1 MRKGVALFAG
11 AVLVQGA
18 IVGCSSHRVQTESTG
33 TPQAGLAVAGA
44 AAAPGGAIDFDQHV
58 SPLLNSYCTS
68 CHSGPNGPADV
79 ALDFTSEEAAREKA
93 AACPEAGF
101 VLAADTVVALGQR
114 NLEKAADAEEAETFL
129 RLLSGRAHQCITGIA
144 VKAPDGGVNSR
155 TVMARVKMKRLTDQE
170 IAAYIASEEWRGK
183 AGGYGI
189 QGMAGAFITHISGSY
204 TTIVGLPLYET
215 KSLLEGLGWRAS

>member
-1 MRKGVALFAG
+1 MA
-11 AVLVQGA
+11 
-18 IVGCSSHRVQTESTG
+18 S
-33 TPQAGLAVAGA
+33 
-44 AAAPGGAIDFDQHV
+44 
-58 SPLLNSYCTS
+58 
-68 CHSGPNGPADV
+68 SGPVPLILASASPRRRDLLAQIGIVPDAICPTDIDETRHRDESPR
-79 ALDFTSEEAAREKA
+79 ALAERLAREKA

-114 NLEKAADAEEAETFL
+114 NLEKAADAEEAEAFL

-144 VKAPDGGVNSR
+144 VKAPDGRVNSR

-215 KSLLEGLGWRAS
+215 KSLLEGLGWRAF

>member
-1 MRKGVALFAG
+1 MA
-11 AVLVQGA
+11 
-18 IVGCSSHRVQTESTG
+18 S
-33 TPQAGLAVAGA
+33 
-44 AAAPGGAIDFDQHV
+44 
-58 SPLLNSYCTS
+58 
-68 CHSGPNGPADV
+68 SGPVPLILASASPRRRDLLAQIGIVPDAICPTDIDETRHRDESPR
-79 ALDFTSEEAAREKA
+79 ALAERLAREKA